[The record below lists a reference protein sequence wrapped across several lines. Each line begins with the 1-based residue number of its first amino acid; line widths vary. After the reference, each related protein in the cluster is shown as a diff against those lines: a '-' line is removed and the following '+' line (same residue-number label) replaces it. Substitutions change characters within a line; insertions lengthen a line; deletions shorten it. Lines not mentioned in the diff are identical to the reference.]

1 MLRMTL
7 QINNEKAL
15 LDVSIRRLT
24 PDNPE
29 DGQPCRY
36 LVEKI
41 TDEGLKLEGAVLCPY
56 GDVNEL
62 AIRVLEMIDV

>member
-15 LDVSIRRLT
+15 LDVSIRRLS
-24 PDNPE
+24 PDNPK

-36 LVEKI
+36 LVETI
-41 TDEGLKLEGAVLCPY
+41 TGAGLKLEGAVLCPY

-62 AIRVLEMIDV
+62 AIKVLEML